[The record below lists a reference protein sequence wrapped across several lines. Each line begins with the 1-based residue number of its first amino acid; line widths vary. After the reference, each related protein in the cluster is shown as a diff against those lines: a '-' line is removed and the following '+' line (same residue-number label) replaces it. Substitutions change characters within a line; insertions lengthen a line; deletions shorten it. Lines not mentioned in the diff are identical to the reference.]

1 MYRRTSTVSFRLI
14 EDKVL
19 RIHDIPEL
27 VLFAFE
33 SPWDDLFSTGG
44 VFIPM
49 PKRVNGVP
57 RVNRRNVRIEYYHRA
72 GFVSRALELVT
83 RHVYSE

>member
-33 SPWDDLFSTGG
+33 SPWDDLFST
-44 VFIPM
+44 VWC
-49 PKRVNGVP
+49 
-57 RVNRRNVRIEYYHRA
+57 
-72 GFVSRALELVT
+72 L
-83 RHVYSE
+83 YSHAKARKWSAKGK